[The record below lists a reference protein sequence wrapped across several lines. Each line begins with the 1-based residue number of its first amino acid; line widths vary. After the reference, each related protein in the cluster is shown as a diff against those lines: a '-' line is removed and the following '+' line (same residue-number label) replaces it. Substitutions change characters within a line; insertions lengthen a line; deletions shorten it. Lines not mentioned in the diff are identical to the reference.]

1 MRRRLLQIPFWILYN
16 YIWWAITVGH
26 PVTALHDILFTS
38 FGVKFSFYVFF
49 QILAVYVNL
58 YFLMPRFFETRR
70 YTAYISS
77 LFLLIGATSFLI
89 IPGYYATARISGTTV
104 QAMFG
109 KDACWYHFL
118 GNALSSTFGCMTLA
132 MSVQLAWH
140 WNRTKKREQALE
152 KEKLETELNFL
163 KYQFNPHFLF
173 NTINSIFFLIHKNPD
188 MASESLAK
196 FSELLRY
203 QLYDCDE
210 NQIPLSREM
219 AYLENFVELERLRQN
234 ENMEIRMD
242 LAHDFN
248 PVTEIAP
255 FILMTFVEN
264 AFKHVSRHSDR
275 SNYIFI
281 SLKREDGQLM
291 LSVRNSITG
300 YKNMEVV
307 HYSGIGLKNVR
318 RRLDLIYPGAHDLQ
332 IDKSLNEFSVQLK
345 LNLYMNNIQKQQ
357 VAS

>member
-16 YIWWAITVGH
+16 YIWWAITIGH

-70 YTAYISS
+70 YAAYISS
-77 LFLLIGATSFLI
+77 LFLLIGVTSFLI
-89 IPGYYATARISGTTV
+89 IPGYYLSAHICGKTV
-104 QAMFG
+104 QDMFG

-118 GNALSSTFGCMTLA
+118 GNSLSSTFGCMTLA
-132 MSVQLAWH
+132 MSVQLAWQ
-140 WNRTKKREQALE
+140 WNQTKKREQALE

-210 NQIPLSREM
+210 NQIPLTREI

-234 ENMEIRMD
+234 GNMEIR
-242 LAHDFN
+242 LELTRDFN
-248 PVTEIAP
+248 PASEIAP

-275 SNYIFI
+275 TNFIFI
-281 SLKREDGQLM
+281 SLEQTEGL
-291 LSVRNSITG
+291 LEFSVRNSIAA

-318 RRLDLIYPGAHDLQ
+318 RRLDLIYPGEHELQ
-332 IDKSLNEFSVQLK
+332 IDKTPAEFIVRLK
-345 LNLYMNNIQKQQ
+345 LNLQTVNVQKQKF
-357 VAS
+357 AS